1 MTNTPIPA
9 IVDDIVPES
18 SLASSVESYPV
29 SEMKRE
35 EKDKLDKSINTEL
48 YVRHYFADFPVMTKI
63 AYCESRFRQYALGG
77 KILRGEANRADVGVM
92 QINEFYH
99 LERAKKMGLNIY
111 TLDGNLA
118 YARDLYEREGARPWM
133 SSSPCW
139 AKFTLADEIAKN

>member
-18 SLASSVESYPV
+18 SLSSSVESYPV

-35 EKDKLDKSINTEL
+35 EKDKLDKSVNTEL
-48 YVRHYFADFPVMTKI
+48 YVRHYFADFPIMAKI
-63 AYCESRFRQYALGG
+63 AYCESRFRQFDKNG
-77 KILRGEANRADVGVM
+77 KIIRGIENRSDVGVM

-99 LERAKKMGLNIY
+99 LERAKKMGIDIY
-111 TLDGNLA
+111 TLDGNLF

-133 SSSPCW
+133 ASSPCW
-139 AKFTLADEIAKN
+139 AKFNLTEVVMK